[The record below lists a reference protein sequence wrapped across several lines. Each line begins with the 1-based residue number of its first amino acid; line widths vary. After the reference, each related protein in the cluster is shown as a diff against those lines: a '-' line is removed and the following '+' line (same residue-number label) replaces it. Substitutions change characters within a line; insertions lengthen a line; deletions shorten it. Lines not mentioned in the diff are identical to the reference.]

1 MAARWSP
8 KPLVGVR
15 VPGGMPKRKKMR
27 EHSVNKLNNFIG
39 GWYLDD
45 TSICDEL
52 IEFSNTNPRTD
63 GFVGDKNGQMIDKDV
78 KDSLDVMLSNAP
90 EQLFKKYVLGNLQ
103 LVVDEYVKKYSY
115 CNVHSPWSITESPN
129 VQYYPAGGGYKHWH
143 TERGCNIEP
152 AVSRHLVYMT
162 YLNDVT
168 DAGETEFYHQQLKVK
183 PEKGLTL
190 IWGSDWTFTHRGIP
204 SPSQEKYIITGWYN
218 FV

>member
-1 MAARWSP
+1 
-8 KPLVGVR
+8 
-15 VPGGMPKRKKMR
+15 MR

-52 IEFSNTNPRTD
+52 IEFSNTHPRTA
-63 GFVGDKNGQMIDKDV
+63 GFVVDKTRQQIDKDV
-78 KDSLDVMLSNAP
+78 KDSLDVMLTAAP
-90 EQLFKKYVLGNLQ
+90 VELGKKYVSDNLQ
-103 LVVDEYVKKYSY
+103 LVVEEYIKKYNY
-115 CNVHSPWSITESPN
+115 CSVHSPWRITESPN
-129 VQYYPAGGGYKHWH
+129 VQYYPPGGGFKQWH
-143 TERGCNIEP
+143 TERGSAREP